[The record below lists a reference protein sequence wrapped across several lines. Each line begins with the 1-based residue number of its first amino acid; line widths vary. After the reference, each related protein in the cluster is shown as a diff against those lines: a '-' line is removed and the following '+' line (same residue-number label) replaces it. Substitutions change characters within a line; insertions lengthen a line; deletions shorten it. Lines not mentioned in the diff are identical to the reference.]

1 MIAAALALAASV
13 LYGAG
18 DFLAGMAARRT
29 SLPAVI
35 AISQLVGLGLSAIA
49 ATLLGA
55 AEVSAVDL
63 AWGALGGVA
72 TIASGFL
79 LIGALARGSMSV
91 VAPITAVCAIA
102 LPVLAGWAL
111 GEQIAVLRLVGI
123 GLALV
128 AVVLIGLEGPD
139 GEDSAT
145 ARRAT
150 PPTALLMAFGAGV
163 AIAAFYV
170 CLQRTSP
177 AAGLWPLA
185 ATRAV
190 SGSAVGVFWLLALRR
205 GRSTAPTPPV
215 LALALASGALDI
227 AANAFYLLA
236 VRQGQL
242 GIVATLASL
251 YPASTVLLAWLV
263 IGEPIRRIQAAGLGA
278 AAVAIL
284 LITGG

>member
-1 MIAAALALAASV
+1 MIAAALALTASV

-29 SLPAVI
+29 SLPAVL
-35 AISQLVGLGLSAIA
+35 AVSQLVGLALSVA
-49 ATLLGA
+49 AALLLGS
-55 AEVSAVDL
+55 AEVSAADL
-63 AWGALGGVA
+63 GWGALGGIA
-72 TIASGFL
+72 TIVSGFL
-79 LIGALARGSMSV
+79 LFGALARGSMSV

-111 GEQIAVLRLVGI
+111 GERIAFLRLLGI

-128 AVVLIGLEGPD
+128 AVMLIGLEGRD
-139 GEDSAT
+139 GEDPAT

-150 PPTALLMAFGAGV
+150 PPVALLMALGAGV
-163 AIAAFYV
+163 GIAAFYV
-170 CLQRTSP
+170 CLQRTAP

-190 SGSAVGVFWLLALRR
+190 SGTVVAGIWLLALGR
-205 GRSTAPTPPV
+205 GRSTVPPQPV
-215 LALALASGALDI
+215 LLLALASGALDI

-251 YPASTVLLAWLV
+251 YPASTVLLAYLV
-263 IGEPIRRIQAAGLGA
+263 IGEAIQRVQAVGLAA

>member
-1 MIAAALALAASV
+1 MIAAALALTASG

-18 DFLAGMAARRT
+18 DFLAGMAARRA

-35 AISQLVGLGLSAIA
+35 ALSQLVGLGLSIVLAS
-49 ATLLGA
+49 LLGS
-55 AEVSAVDL
+55 AEVSSADL
-63 AWGALGGVA
+63 EWGALGGVA
-72 TIASGFL
+72 TIVGCFL
-79 LIGALARGSMSV
+79 LFAALARGSMSV

-111 GEQIAVLRLVGI
+111 GERTALVRLVGI
-123 GLALV
+123 GLAMV
-128 AVVLIGLEGPD
+128 AVVLIGLEGRNGDDP
-139 GEDSAT
+139 AT
-145 ARRAT
+145 AKRAT
-150 PPTALLMAFGAGV
+150 PPAILLMALGAGV
-163 AIAAFYV
+163 AIAAFYI

-190 SGSAVGVFWLLALRR
+190 SGSAVAIFWLLALGR
-205 GRSTAPTPPV
+205 GRSSLPAAPV
-215 LALALASGALDI
+215 LLLAVASGSLDL

-236 VRQGQL
+236 VRQGEL
-242 GIVATLASL
+242 GIVATLTSL

-263 IGEPIRRIQAAGLGA
+263 LGEPIQRVQATGLGTA
-278 AAVAIL
+278 AIAIV

>member
-1 MIAAALALAASV
+1 MIAAALALTASV

-35 AISQLVGLGLSAIA
+35 AVSQFVGLGLALVA
-49 ATLLGA
+49 APLLGA
-55 AEVSAVDL
+55 SQVSAADIG
-63 AWGALGGVA
+63 WGAFAGVTNLA
-72 TIASGFL
+72 GCFL
-79 LIGALARGSMSV
+79 LFGALARGSMSV

-102 LPVLAGWAL
+102 LPVFAGWVL
-111 GEQIAVLRLVGI
+111 GEQIAMLRLVGI

-139 GEDSAT
+139 GEDPTT

-150 PPTALLMAFGAGV
+150 SPTILLMALGAGI
-163 AIAAFYV
+163 AIAAFYI
-170 CLQRTSP
+170 CLQQTSP
-177 AAGLWPLA
+177 SAGLWPLA
-185 ATRAV
+185 VTRAV
-190 SGSAVGVFWLLALRR
+190 SGAAVAVLWLLALRR
-205 GRSTAPTPPV
+205 GRSSVPPARV
-215 LALALASGALDI
+215 MLLALASGSLDL

-236 VRQGQL
+236 VRQGEL
-242 GIVATLASL
+242 GIVATLTSL

-263 IGEPIRRIQAAGLGA
+263 LGEPIRRIQAAGLGTAA
-278 AAVAIL
+278 AAVL

>member
-1 MIAAALALAASV
+1 MIAAALALTASV
-13 LYGAG
+13 FYGAG
-18 DFLAGMAARRT
+18 DFLAGLAARRT

-35 AISQLVGLGLSAIA
+35 AISQLVGLVLSVVA
-49 ATLLGA
+49 AVLLGPA
-55 AEVSAVDL
+55 QVSAADL
-63 AWGALGGVA
+63 EWGALGGIA

-79 LIGALARGSMSV
+79 LFGAMARGSMSV

-111 GEQIAVLRLVGI
+111 GEHIALLRLLGI
-123 GLALV
+123 ALALV
-128 AVVLIGLEGPD
+128 AVALIGLEGRD
-139 GEDSAT
+139 GEDPAT

-150 PPTALLMAFGAGV
+150 PPAALLMALGAGV
-163 AIAAFYV
+163 GIAAFYV
-170 CLQRTSP
+170 CLQRTAP

-190 SGSAVGVFWLLALRR
+190 SGTAVAAIWLLALGR
-205 GRSTAPTPPV
+205 GRSTVPPPPV
-215 LALALASGALDI
+215 LLLALASGALDI

-263 IGEPIRRIQAAGLGA
+263 IGEPIRRIQGVGLGA

>member
-1 MIAAALALAASV
+1 MIAAALALAASL

-35 AISQLVGLGLSAIA
+35 AISQLVGLGLSIVA
-49 ATLLGA
+49 ATLLGSVQ
-55 AEVSAVDL
+55 VSTADL
-63 AWGALGGVA
+63 EWGALGGVA
-72 TIASGFL
+72 TLVGCFL
-79 LIGALARGSMSV
+79 LFGALARGSMSV

-111 GEQIAVLRLVGI
+111 GEHTALSRLIGI
-123 GLALV
+123 GIAMV
-128 AVVLIGLEGPD
+128 AVVLIGIEGRDDESP
-139 GEDSAT
+139 A
-145 ARRAT
+145 ARRRT
-150 PPTALLMAFGAGV
+150 PPTTLLMALGAGV
-163 AIAAFYV
+163 TIAAFYI

-185 ATRAV
+185 VTRAV
-190 SGSAVGVFWLLALRR
+190 SGSAVAAIWLVALRR
-205 GRSTAPTPPV
+205 GRSTVPPPPV
-215 LALALASGALDI
+215 LLLALASGSLDL

-242 GIVATLASL
+242 GIVATLTSL

-263 IGEPIRRIQAAGLGA
+263 IGEPIRRIQAAGLGT

-284 LITGG
+284 LITRG

>member
-1 MIAAALALAASV
+1 MIAAALALVASV

-35 AISQLVGLGLSAIA
+35 AISQLVGLVLSVA
-49 ATLLGA
+49 AALLLGSA
-55 AEVSAVDL
+55 QVSATDL
-63 AWGALGGVA
+63 EWGALGGIA

-79 LIGALARGSMSV
+79 LFGALARGSMSV
-91 VAPITAVCAIA
+91 VAPITAICAIA

-111 GEQIAVLRLVGI
+111 GERLALLRLLGI

-128 AVVLIGLEGPD
+128 AVVLIGLEGRD
-139 GEDSAT
+139 GEDPAT

-150 PPTALLMAFGAGV
+150 PPAALLMALGAGV
-163 AIAAFYV
+163 GIAAFYV
-170 CLQRTSP
+170 CLQRTAP

-190 SGSAVGVFWLLALRR
+190 SGMVVAGIWLLALGRR
-205 GRSTAPTPPV
+205 RSTLPPSPV
-215 LALALASGALDI
+215 LLLALASGALDI

-251 YPASTVLLAWLV
+251 YPASTVLLAYLV
-263 IGEPIRRIQAAGLGA
+263 IGEAIRRVQAAGLAA